1 MVKVR
6 RRSEHKKIV
15 PDGCLNVLICEDD
28 WHNHSQPEQT
38 VGELLDLIAEHY
50 GLHEDVQCG
59 IALTYKSLK
68 RTRQEKITLTYNDK
82 HTLVLEG
89 QTIKEQTSVASE
101 ATTQNLTIQD
111 LELIVIKNPGDEYE
125 QDCLC
130 DLTFMLGIMEEIG
143 NAI

>member
-38 VGELLDLIAEHY
+38 VGEMLDLISEHY

-68 RTRQEKITLTYNDK
+68 PTRKENIALTYSDE
-82 HTLVLEG
+82 HALVLEG
-89 QTIKEQTSVASE
+89 QTIKEKTSDTSK
-101 ATTQNLTIQD
+101 ATTRNITIQD
-111 LELIVIKNPGDEYE
+111 LELVVVQESWR
-125 QDCLC
+125 
-130 DLTFMLGIMEEIG
+130 
-143 NAI
+143 